1 MSSLQIHHPEDDLLL
16 RYIDG
21 ELPSRKVRQVS
32 HHLEACWQCRSE
44 VEDLEGTVA
53 DCVRYRKNVLET
65 YLPPPP
71 NPWPDLYREFARV
84 DAALSEE
91 PWMSRVKRSL
101 GSPMVLRWGVAA
113 AAALVV
119 AVVVVQQ
126 LRETPTVQAAA
137 LLKRAVSAAD
147 ARAAVP
153 RHILVQTRTQR
164 MTRVIG
170 SRQARAV
177 VEPLAATLQAR
188 FQTAHY
194 DWDDPLSA
202 KAYQAWFDGL
212 AMATRH
218 DVVTTVADPQLPAER
233 CYQIRTETSEGN
245 LAAASLMLRAAD
257 LSPVESKLEF
267 RDREWVEFTELTEA
281 TLPEATTRDD
291 GRPVATNVEP
301 PIGGAVPSRPART
314 PGPTASISDEL
325 QVLAALHEIGAD
337 LGDPVE
343 VTLSDGKV
351 LVNGV
356 GIPAERQKQIHDAL
370 DALPNVQIQFSEPAA
385 APLPAA
391 PAVPDAAP
399 GGSKPVGIQA
409 RVEQQVGGRAEF
421 ERFSAQVLDRN
432 ELMMS
437 QAYALRALAQRFPA
451 DKEAGLSTQDRRLL
465 RDLAGENAAALSREA
480 SGLERGLSPILAAMG
495 GSAAGRAASMQSAW
509 EPAAEELFQASHRV
523 EVLVSVMLGV
533 TRGDGSTDHLPSEL
547 LSAIRE
553 LRADVDRCQQ
563 SLAQ

>member
-21 ELPSRKVRQVS
+21 ELPSRKVRQVA

-44 VEDLEGTVA
+44 VEELEGTIA

-65 YLPPPP
+65 HLPQPP

-84 DAALSEE
+84 DAVLSEE
-91 PWMSRVKRSL
+91 PWIARLKRSL
-101 GSPMVLRWGVAA
+101 GSPTVLRWGVAA

-119 AVVVVQQ
+119 TVAVVQQ

-147 ARAAVP
+147 ARPGLP
-153 RHILVQTRTQR
+153 RRILVQTRTQR
-164 MTRVIG
+164 MTRVVG
-170 SRQARAV
+170 SRLTPAV
-177 VEPLAATLQAR
+177 VGPVAATLQAR

-212 AMATRH
+212 AMVTRH
-218 DVVTTVADPQLPAER
+218 DEVTTVADPQLPTEK
-233 CYQIRTETSEGN
+233 CYQIRTETSEGS
-245 LAAASLMLRAAD
+245 LAAASLTLRVTD
-257 LSPVESKLEF
+257 LRPVESKLEF
-267 RDREWVEFTELTEA
+267 RDREWVEFTEITD
-281 TLPEATTRDD
+281 ATTRDD

-301 PIGGAVPSRPART
+301 PIGGAVPSRLART

-325 QVLAALHEIGAD
+325 QVIAALHEIGAD

-343 VTLSDGKV
+343 VTLSGGRV
-351 LVNGV
+351 VVNGV
-356 GIPAERQKQIHDAL
+356 GIPTKRQKQIHDAL
-370 DALPNVQIQFSEPAA
+370 DALPNVEIQFSEPAA

-391 PAVPDAAP
+391 PAVPDTAS
-399 GGSKPVGIQA
+399 GGSKPLGIQA

-437 QAYALRALAQRFPA
+437 HAYALRALAQRFPA
-451 DKEAGLSTQDRRLL
+451 DKEAGLSPQDRRLL
-465 RDLAGENAAALSREA
+465 RDLAGENAAALSKEA
-480 SGLERGLSPILAAMG
+480 SGLERALSPILAAMG
-495 GSAAGRAASMQSAW
+495 GSAVTRPAATQSAW
-509 EPAAEELFQASHRV
+509 EPASEELFQASHRV

-533 TRGDGSTDHLPSEL
+533 TRGDGSTGHLPSEL

-563 SLAQ
+563 LLAQ